1 MTGARTNMDPDE
13 ALRHLRIWA
22 DQVIGYSELAAES
35 EVAAAEHFQALDQWM
50 SNGGH
55 KPGPWAG
62 RP

>member
-1 MTGARTNMDPDE
+1 MDPDD
-13 ALRHLRIWA
+13 ALRVLREWA
-22 DQVIGYSELAAES
+22 ADVLERHPVTEGTTYVSTEQ
-35 EVAAAEHFQALDQWM
+35 AAAEYFSGLDDWM